1 MINKDQQRRIIK
13 MLNTIDIPHP
23 KTIVI
28 LVSDTLEL
36 QGAIMGAI
44 HLDQTKKVDLVAYL
58 IKRLGITLTDI
69 EETIELSDEHRYM
82 MNLIKTR
89 RLVP

>member
-1 MINKDQQRRIIK
+1 MIDEDQQQRIIK

-23 KTIVI
+23 KTIV
-28 LVSDTLEL
+28 LLMSNSLSL
-36 QGAIMGAI
+36 QGGIMG
-44 HLDQTKKVDLVAYL
+44 LDELDNTKKVDLVAYL
-58 IKRLGITLTDI
+58 IQRLEITLTDI
-69 EETIELSDEHRYM
+69 EETIELNDEHRYM